1 MGRTNLY
8 DLKGLDSTAL
18 GVEVVNTLSEVL
30 ESWPL
35 NNVVLKAMKIPVI
48 SPIESFGIVS
58 LMNFDLGNNT

>member
-35 NNVVLKAMKIPVI
+35 NNVVFKAMKIPVI